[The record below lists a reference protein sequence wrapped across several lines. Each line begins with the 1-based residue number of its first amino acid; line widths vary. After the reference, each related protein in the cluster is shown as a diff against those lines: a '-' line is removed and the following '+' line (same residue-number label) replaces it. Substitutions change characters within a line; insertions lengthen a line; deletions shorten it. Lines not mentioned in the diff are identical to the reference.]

1 MVYHSII
8 MGVLVWGLLVLVVFP
23 LLQMP
28 VIIYIA
34 RHIESDDDEVANPAL
49 KYWTDSE
56 GSDSEY
62 NRSVRS
68 FDTESSDETDSS
80 TVTCPRCGT
89 ENDPDFTYCRNCITK
104 LPPTDS
110 IDFSR

>member
-1 MVYHSII
+1 MVYHNII
-8 MGVLVWGLLVLVVFP
+8 MGMLVWGLLILVVFP

-34 RHIESDDDEVANPAL
+34 RHVEVNDDGLLHPAG
-49 KYWTDSE
+49 KSSTTAE
-56 GSDSEY
+56 RIDSEY
-62 NRSVRS
+62 NRSIRS
-68 FDTESSDETDSS
+68 FDTESSEEADSS
-80 TVTCPRCGT
+80 TITCPRCGT

-110 IDFSR
+110 VDLSR

>member
-28 VIIYIA
+28 LIIYIA
-34 RHIESDDDEVANPAL
+34 RHVESDDEELPYPAR
-49 KYWTDSE
+49 KYSINSE
-56 GSDSEY
+56 RIDSEY
-62 NRSVRS
+62 NRSIRS
-68 FDTESSDETDSS
+68 FDTESSEETDSS

-110 IDFSR
+110 IDLSR